1 MSYAAPFS
9 LLSFHLPDRADSAE
23 ERLTWPLAGSLVI
36 HAAVLIAFVSL
47 RFASSLEQSSGSY
60 EVTLVTLQEIS
71 ASSTASPENTSRP
84 ERNVDKVPPPKAEA
98 GKAPKAAPPRKAVS
112 SPSPVPQEKSRVP
125 ERVTDL
131 PVSALASVAVSK
143 PQAPPLPQ
151 KAVPLPPPP
160 LPVSADPK
168 PTPKQNADKLPPP
181 LKVEARE
188 APKAAPPRKA
198 VSSPSPVPQEKPRV
212 PELVTDSLL
221 GALDSVV
228 VPKLQA
234 LALPPKTAPVPAQAP
249 PPTRQSPALE
259 MDVQPIQAPPPPPK
273 LDSDVVPKKQA
284 PSVDP
289 LARTLKQAVGTID
302 VPKKPKQASSRVSP
316 MIISDDE
323 QKQDPTRTPRSSGIT
338 LPAQAPRLADV
349 PPPAQEAP
357 KKETPLQT
365 ARKSSTV
372 ESLTQAIQSVRIP
385 ESIPKSKTPQPVSEA
400 DPLVPETSPKHP
412 RAAEARNLPQKKF
425 VSPQAPQ
432 LAKVSVEQDPV
443 PSQPM
448 VPMTT
453 SEPDTLGSQ
462 IDKLLIPQAFDAQP
476 GFQQTESGTQEML
489 DLRVA
494 GSSPK
499 ENVYWGRVMAMIDK
513 RWIVHRVEVQHRKP
527 LQVVLKFRVERN
539 GEVTESNVIQSSG
552 NEYFDSTAQR
562 ALVAATPLP
571 SFPKNLPNLFY
582 DVQYTFTGPPNR

>member
-84 ERNVDKVPPPKAEA
+84 ERNADKVPPPKAEA
-98 GKAPKAAPPRKAVS
+98 RKAPKAAP
-112 SPSPVPQEKSRVP
+112 Q
-125 ERVTDL
+125 
-131 PVSALASVAVSK
+131 
-143 PQAPPLPQ
+143 
-151 KAVPLPPPP
+151 
-160 LPVSADPK
+160 
-168 PTPKQNADKLPPP
+168 
-181 LKVEARE
+181 
-188 APKAAPPRKA
+188 RKA

-212 PELVTDSLL
+212 PELVTDSLMS
-221 GALDSVV
+221 ALASVV
-228 VPKLQA
+228 VPKPQA
-234 LALPPKTAPVPAQAP
+234 LALPPKAAPVPAQAP
-249 PPTRQSPALE
+249 PPIRQSPALE
-259 MDVQPIQAPPPPPK
+259 MDVQPIQAPPPPPN

-316 MIISDDE
+316 MIPSDDE

-338 LPAQAPRLADV
+338 LPARAPRLADV

-385 ESIPKSKTPQPVSEA
+385 ESIPKSKTPQPVPEA
-400 DPLVPETSPKHP
+400 VPLVPEASPKLP
-412 RAAEARNLPQKKF
+412 RAAEPRNLPQKKF
-425 VSPQAPQ
+425 VPPQAPQ
-432 LAKVSVEQDPV
+432 LAKLPVEQDQV
-443 PSQPM
+443 PTQPA

-462 IDKLLIPQAFDAQP
+462 IDKLAIPEVPAFDAQP
-476 GFQQTESGTQEML
+476 GAKQTENSAQETQG
-489 DLRVA
+489 LRVA

-571 SFPKNLPNLFY
+571 SFPKNLPNPFY

>member
-9 LLSFHLPDRADSAE
+9 FLSFHPPDRADSAE

-71 ASSTASPENTSRP
+71 ASSTASPENESRP
-84 ERNVDKVPPPKAEA
+84 ERNADKVPPPKAEA
-98 GKAPKAAPPRKAVS
+98 RK
-112 SPSPVPQEKSRVP
+112 
-125 ERVTDL
+125 
-131 PVSALASVAVSK
+131 
-143 PQAPPLPQ
+143 
-151 KAVPLPPPP
+151 
-160 LPVSADPK
+160 
-168 PTPKQNADKLPPP
+168 
-181 LKVEARE
+181 

-212 PELVTDSLL
+212 PERVTDSLL

-228 VPKLQA
+228 VPKPQA
-234 LALPPKTAPVPAQAP
+234 LALPPKAAPVPAQAP

-289 LARTLKQAVGTID
+289 LAQTLKQAVGTID

-316 MIISDDE
+316 MMTSDDE

-349 PPPAQEAP
+349 PPPEAP

-365 ARKSSTV
+365 ARKRSTV

-385 ESIPKSKTPQPVSEA
+385 ESIPKSKTPQPVSGA

-412 RAAEARNLPQKKF
+412 RVDEARNLPQKKF

-432 LAKVSVEQDPV
+432 LAKVPVEQDLV
-443 PSQPM
+443 PSQPT

-462 IDKLLIPQAFDAQP
+462 IAELTIPEVSALDAQP
-476 GFQQTESGTQEML
+476 VSKQTESGTQETRVG
-489 DLRVA
+489 LRVA
-494 GSSPK
+494 GPCSKEKAYWAKVTEKVKEKIDEKRYLHRIESP
-499 ENVYWGRVMAMIDK
+499 
-513 RWIVHRVEVQHRKP
+513 
-527 LQVVLKFRVERN
+527 VVLAFRVERN
-539 GEVTESNVIQSSG
+539 GRVQGLTVVRSSG
-552 NEYFDSTAQR
+552 NEKFDLAAKR
-562 ALVAATPLP
+562 AVLAAVPLP
-571 SFPKNLPNLFY
+571 PFPVNMPKPFCQ
-582 DVQYTFTGPPNR
+582 VQHTFTVSRNR

>member
-98 GKAPKAAPPRKAVS
+98 GK
-112 SPSPVPQEKSRVP
+112 
-125 ERVTDL
+125 
-131 PVSALASVAVSK
+131 
-143 PQAPPLPQ
+143 
-151 KAVPLPPPP
+151 
-160 LPVSADPK
+160 
-168 PTPKQNADKLPPP
+168 
-181 LKVEARE
+181 